1 MNSNNNK
8 LISIEGNI
16 GSGKSTLLAELQ
28 EIYASNPKIVFLKEP
43 VDDWSEIR
51 DSNGITML
59 EKFYANQERY
69 SFPFQMMA
77 FISRLSVLKKAM
89 NEHTD
94 SIIITERSLYTDK
107 CVFAKMLYDSKHIE
121 DVSYQIYLKW
131 FDEFSK
137 DFPVDQVIYVRA
149 YPETCHERI
158 KTRSRTGES
167 TISVDYL
174 QDCHKYHDD
183 FMNQLNCSIN
193 ILDGNVNIF
202 EEERAFQKWLALIDD
217 IIMYNMYDISDK
229 TKDPIFHDE
238 SF

>member
-1 MNSNNNK
+1 MNANNNK

-28 EIYASNPKIVFLKEP
+28 EIYSTNPKIVFLKEP

-51 DSNGITML
+51 DANGITML

-89 NEHTD
+89 SEHRN

-107 CVFAKMLYDSKHIE
+107 CVFAKMLHDSRHIE
-121 DVSYQIYLKW
+121 DVNYQIYLKW

-137 DFPVDQVIYVRA
+137 DFPVDQVVYVRA
-149 YPETCHERI
+149 DPEICQRRI

-167 TISVDYL
+167 TINLDYL
-174 QDCHKYHDD
+174 QECHNYHDE
-183 FMNQLNCSIN
+183 FINQLKCNVIS
-193 ILDGNVNIF
+193 LDGNANIF
-202 EEERAFQKWLALIDD
+202 EKEDILKTWIQLVNRVILTNIQKG
-217 IIMYNMYDISDK
+217 IITPHISSDL
-229 TKDPIFHDE
+229 F
-238 SF
+238 

>member
-1 MNSNNNK
+1 MS
-8 LISIEGNI
+8 
-16 GSGKSTLLAELQ
+16 
-28 EIYASNPKIVFLKEP
+28 
-43 VDDWSEIR
+43 
-51 DSNGITML
+51 
-59 EKFYANQERY
+59 
-69 SFPFQMMA
+69 
-77 FISRLSVLKKAM
+77 
-89 NEHTD
+89 EHTD

-167 TISVDYL
+167 TISLDYL

-183 FMNQLNCSIN
+183 FMSQLNCSIN
-193 ILDGNVNIF
+193 TLDGNINIF
-202 EEERAFQKWLALIDD
+202 EEERTFQKWLTLIDD
-217 IIMYNMYDISDK
+217 IIMYHMYDISDK
-229 TKDPIFHDE
+229 MKDPIFENE